1 MQGKELLHC
10 GKVEEQGLFLAKRSV
25 TNQVIKCSI
34 TNSQLN
40 RVFFFWGGVVS
51 KLGDHSFH
59 LPRVLSLRLTFSVNV
74 GP

>member
-40 RVFFFWGGVVS
+40 RVFFFWGGGWFLNWEIIV
-51 KLGDHSFH
+51 F
-59 LPRVLSLRLTFSVNV
+59 TFLEFF
-74 GP
+74 P